1 MKFTKKYL
9 EQEAAYCKVEE
20 EAFWKNPSEENRKVV
35 LNKREEF
42 AKLQPAGNQ
51 ALTKQEFFKHLE
63 QMIDQII
70 ADNPEQ
76 TFWRKA

>member
-9 EQEAAYCKVEE
+9 EEEAVYCKAEE
-20 EAFWKNPSEENRKVV
+20 EAFWKNPSEENRKAV

-42 AKLQPAGNQ
+42 AKLQPGNQ
-51 ALTKQEFFKHLE
+51 ALTKQEFFQRLE

-70 ADNPEQ
+70 EDNPEQ